1 MKKMLMAITIAGG
14 LSIVPSGPVPG
25 AEVPINPITPE
36 IRDRLKESTELVGS
50 VEDTMA
56 PKVTDLETIYKTFNE
71 TCKGKDGDRGCVEI
85 QNQLRQKYRDVL
97 ETMVGNLPEVRKSIS
112 TTARE
117 LGGSIKKKTMRKDVK
132 ELYKGLVEKG
142 APPKVRGPLSK
153 KLSELLRAMGT
164 ARQNVSILELSL
176 RTQADMIAASEMLDY
191 LEAQVS
197 SQLAVLD
204 ITTDLGVLSPEMASV
219 MRGVAELFGYDVEFG
234 PEDMVPTAGGGDY
247 EGDDWRD

>member
-1 MKKMLMAITIAGG
+1 MKKMLMVITIAGG
-14 LSIVPSGPVPG
+14 LWISLTATVLG

-50 VEDTMA
+50 VEDAMA
-56 PKVTDLETIYKTFNE
+56 PKVGDLETIYKTFNE
-71 TCKGKDGDRGCVEI
+71 TCKGKEGDRGCVEI
-85 QNQLRQKYRDVL
+85 QNQLRQQYRDVL
-97 ETMVGNLPEVRKSIS
+97 ESMVANLPEVRKSIS
-112 TTARE
+112 ATARE

-132 ELYKGLVEKG
+132 ELYQGLVEKG

-164 ARQNVSILELSL
+164 AQHNVSILELSL
-176 RTQADMIAASEMLDY
+176 RTQGDMIAASEMLDY

-234 PEDMVPTAGGGDY
+234 PEDMIHQGGGDY
-247 EGDDWRD
+247 SEDDWRD